1 MLKPD
6 PGLLIWMCIS
16 FGILVFLLGKF
27 AWKPILGAVKTR
39 EQSIADA
46 LNEAKKMRDD
56 MAKMS
61 ASNEEI
67 MRQARAE
74 RDLLLKDA
82 RDIRDKE
89 ISEAKTKAKAEAD
102 EAERRAKRAETAQQV
117 LVAEA
122 RTAQSVAQHAASQAQ
137 DSAAALKLQEA
148 GLAEELTRAE
158 NISADLARQRQVG
171 LARAP

>member
-74 RDLLLKDA
+74 RDTLLKEA

-102 EAERRAKRAETAQQV
+102 AMLGRAREDIRNEKNAAIVELRNQVAELSVQVAERILKEK
-117 LVAEA
+117 LG
-122 RTAQSVAQHAASQAQ
+122 
-137 DSAAALKLQEA
+137 DAAAQKALVDKVM
-148 GLAEELTRAE
+148 
-158 NISADLARQRQVG
+158 ADVDLRKS
-171 LARAP
+171 

>member
-1 MLKPD
+1 MSLVTPD
-6 PGLLIWMCIS
+6 IGLLFWMCLS
-16 FGILVFLLGKF
+16 FGIVVFLLSKY

-61 ASNEEI
+61 ASNEEV

-74 RDLLLKDA
+74 REVLLKDA

-89 ISEAKTKAKAEAD
+89 ISEAKVKAKAEAD
-102 EAERRAKRAETAQQV
+102 AMLGRAREDIRNENNAAIVELRNQVADLSLQVAERILKEK
-117 LVAEA
+117 LG
-122 RTAQSVAQHAASQAQ
+122 
-137 DSAAALKLQEA
+137 DAAAQKALVDKVM
-148 GLAEELTRAE
+148 TD
-158 NISADLARQRQVG
+158 IDLRKS
-171 LARAP
+171 

>member
-16 FGILVFLLGKF
+16 FGIVVFLLGKF

-56 MAKMS
+56 MARMS

-74 RDLLLKDA
+74 RDPLLTEA

-102 EAERRAKRAETAQQV
+102 AMLGRAREDIRNEKNAAIVELRNQVAELSVQVAERILKEK
-117 LVAEA
+117 LG
-122 RTAQSVAQHAASQAQ
+122 
-137 DSAAALKLQEA
+137 DAAAQKALVDKVMSEV
-148 GLAEELTRAE
+148 
-158 NISADLARQRQVG
+158 DLRKS
-171 LARAP
+171 

>member
-89 ISEAKTKAKAEAD
+89 IAEAKEKAKAEAS
-102 EAERRAKRAETAQQV
+102 AMIERARAEIRNERNAAVADIKMLVGELSVEIAEKLLREKLTDDAAQRA
-117 LVAEA
+117 LVDRMLKEAEA
-122 RTAQSVAQHAASQAQ
+122 RLS
-137 DSAAALKLQEA
+137 
-148 GLAEELTRAE
+148 
-158 NISADLARQRQVG
+158 
-171 LARAP
+171 

>member
-1 MLKPD
+1 MSLVTPD
-6 PGLLIWMCIS
+6 IGLLFWMCLS
-16 FGILVFLLGKF
+16 FGIVVFLLSKY

-61 ASNEEI
+61 ASNEEV

-74 RDLLLKDA
+74 REVLLKDA

-89 ISEAKTKAKAEAD
+89 ISEAKVKAKAEAD
-102 EAERRAKRAETAQQV
+102 AMLGRAREDIRNEKNAAIVELRNQVADLSLQVAERILKEKLDSSAAQQS
-117 LVAEA
+117 LVDKVIAEA
-122 RTAQSVAQHAASQAQ
+122 
-137 DSAAALKLQEA
+137 
-148 GLAEELTRAE
+148 
-158 NISADLARQRQVG
+158 DLRKS
-171 LARAP
+171 

>member
-16 FGILVFLLGKF
+16 FGIVVFLLGKY

-74 RDLLLKDA
+74 REVLLKDA

-89 ISEAKTKAKAEAD
+89 ISEAKSRAKAEAD
-102 EAERRAKRAETAQQV
+102 AMLGRAREDIRNEKNAAIVELRNQVADLSLQVAERILKEK
-117 LVAEA
+117 LG
-122 RTAQSVAQHAASQAQ
+122 
-137 DSAAALKLQEA
+137 DAAAQKALVDKVMTEV
-148 GLAEELTRAE
+148 
-158 NISADLARQRQVG
+158 DLRKS
-171 LARAP
+171 

>member
-61 ASNEEI
+61 ASNEEV

-74 RDLLLKDA
+74 RDTLLKEA

-89 ISEAKTKAKAEAD
+89 IAEAKSKAKAEAD
-102 EAERRAKRAETAQQV
+102 AMLGRAREDIRNEKNAAIVELRNQVADLSVQVAERILKEK
-117 LVAEA
+117 LG
-122 RTAQSVAQHAASQAQ
+122 
-137 DSAAALKLQEA
+137 DAAAQKALVDKVM
-148 GLAEELTRAE
+148 TD
-158 NISADLARQRQVG
+158 IDLRKS
-171 LARAP
+171 

>member
-1 MLKPD
+1 MSLVTPD
-6 PGLLIWMCIS
+6 IGLLFWMCLS
-16 FGILVFLLGKF
+16 FGLVVFLLGKY

-61 ASNEEI
+61 ANNEEI

-74 RDLLLKDA
+74 REILLKEA

-89 ISEAKTKAKAEAD
+89 ISEAKGRAKTEAD
-102 EAERRAKRAETAQQV
+102 AILGRAREDIRNEKNAAIVELRNQV
-117 LVAEA
+117 ADLSLLVAE
-122 RTAQSVAQHAASQAQ
+122 RILKEKLG
-137 DSAAALKLQEA
+137 DAAAQKALVDKVMTEV
-148 GLAEELTRAE
+148 
-158 NISADLARQRQVG
+158 DLRKS
-171 LARAP
+171 

>member
-1 MLKPD
+1 MVKPD
-6 PGLLIWMCIS
+6 PLDPFLTRVS
-16 FGILVFLLGKF
+16 FGIVVFLLGKF

-46 LNEAKKMRDD
+46 LNEAKKMRED

-102 EAERRAKRAETAQQV
+102 AMLGRAREDIRNEKNAAIVELRNQVAELSVQVAERILKEK
-117 LVAEA
+117 LG
-122 RTAQSVAQHAASQAQ
+122 
-137 DSAAALKLQEA
+137 DAAAQKALVDKVM
-148 GLAEELTRAE
+148 AEV
-158 NISADLARQRQVG
+158 DLRKS
-171 LARAP
+171 

>member
-1 MLKPD
+1 MELVTP
-6 PGLLIWMCIS
+6 PIGLLFWMCLS
-16 FGILVFLLGKF
+16 FGIVVWLLAKY
-27 AWKPILGAVKTR
+27 AWKPILSSVSQR
-39 EQSIADA
+39 ERSIEDA

-74 RDLLLKDA
+74 RETLLKDA

-102 EAERRAKRAETAQQV
+102 AMLGRAREDIRNEKNAAITEMKNQ
-117 LVAEA
+117 VAEL
-122 RTAQSVAQHAASQAQ
+122 SVTVAEIILREKLGSEAAQHALV
-137 DSAAALKLQEA
+137 DKVMKD
-148 GLAEELTRAE
+148 
-158 NISADLARQRQVG
+158 ADLRKS
-171 LARAP
+171 